1 MKNIKKISDEKI
13 YLTVLSDEF
22 LLGNSLV
29 LRKDLSNV
37 YDTEAI
43 FVDMVF
49 LDEDDFISGEQFDV
63 IEDMV
68 YVANSVGTV
77 VMGTYSAGRIYDK
90 FKEELVVK
98 VVFSFKGRSIV
109 EVLGET
115 VLDAQDDKE

>member
-43 FVDMVF
+43 LVDMVF

-115 VLDAQDDKE
+115 VPDAQDDKE

>member
-43 FVDMVF
+43 LVDMVF

-77 VMGTYSAGRIYDK
+77 VMGTYSAGRVYDK

-115 VLDAQDDKE
+115 VPDAQDDKE

>member
-43 FVDMVF
+43 FVDMAF

-77 VMGTYSAGRIYDK
+77 VMGTYSAGRVYDK

-115 VLDAQDDKE
+115 VPDAQDDKE

>member
-22 LLGNSLV
+22 LLDNSLV

-43 FVDMVF
+43 LVDMVF

-90 FKEELVVK
+90 FKEALVVK

>member
-90 FKEELVVK
+90 FKEALVVK

-115 VLDAQDDKE
+115 VPDAQDDKE

>member
-43 FVDMVF
+43 LVDMVF

-90 FKEELVVK
+90 FKEALVVK

>member
-43 FVDMVF
+43 FVDMAF

-90 FKEELVVK
+90 FKEALVVK

-115 VLDAQDDKE
+115 VPDAQDDKE

>member
-90 FKEELVVK
+90 FKEALVVK

>member
-43 FVDMVF
+43 LVDMVF